1 MIEVYKNI
9 QTTKRDMTT
18 SIRYIL
24 TKKRKIITA
33 KGYITTAQRN
43 ISNSIKERKTSYKK
57 TLLLTWVLQDAGLK
71 EISEKF

>member
-24 TKKRKIITA
+24 NKKRKIITA
-33 KGYITTAQRN
+33 KGYVTTAQRN
-43 ISNSIKERKTSYKK
+43 TDTSIKERKTS
-57 TLLLTWVLQDAGLK
+57 
-71 EISEKF
+71 